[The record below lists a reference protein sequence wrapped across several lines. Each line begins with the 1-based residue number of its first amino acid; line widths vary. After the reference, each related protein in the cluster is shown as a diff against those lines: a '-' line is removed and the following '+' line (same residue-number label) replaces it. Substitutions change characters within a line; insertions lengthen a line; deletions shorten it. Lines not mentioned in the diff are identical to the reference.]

1 MGITVEA
8 LGLVILVEV
17 PGLFISVQ
25 SGTIGS
31 VLNVV

>member
-1 MGITVEA
+1 MVITAEV
-8 LGLVILVEV
+8 LGLAILVEV
-17 PGLFISVQ
+17 QGLFIFAQ